1 MSLSYSQKD
10 LEKRNRII
18 ALVITV
24 AINSIL
30 FFLIW
35 QVKIWKESPT
45 AIIQR
50 LEESKTGEIT
60 FEPEPPAPEPE
71 VQEEITENTETEQPN
86 TVPPLTS
93 TVESPVT
100 VKSNTT
106 DKAKEEKVEE
116 PVVDLNLTMGKRTKK
131 GNAGGTGSGNDSD
144 GKSGTGKGTPGGTGS
159 GEGKIAQ
166 DWTFDLNVIKSI
178 ENVTETGEITFFI
191 RINEKG
197 NVTEIRIDRTNIKLS
212 LAERYKKAI
221 KNSRFYPKSDGIR
234 AGGASGY
241 RTIKIVPTN

>member
-71 VQEEITENTETEQPN
+71 VQEEITENYSRQFQHGR
-86 TVPPLTS
+86 
-93 TVESPVT
+93 
-100 VKSNTT
+100 
-106 DKAKEEKVEE
+106 A
-116 PVVDLNLTMGKRTKK
+116 RQF
-131 GNAGGTGSGNDSD
+131 
-144 GKSGTGKGTPGGTGS
+144 
-159 GEGKIAQ
+159 IAR
-166 DWTFDLNVIKSI
+166 S
-178 ENVTETGEITFFI
+178 
-191 RINEKG
+191 
-197 NVTEIRIDRTNIKLS
+197 
-212 LAERYKKAI
+212 
-221 KNSRFYPKSDGIR
+221 
-234 AGGASGY
+234 GGAATAGPDLCW
-241 RTIKIVPTN
+241 RAAAWGICGRKPLVRKIGHLAHALARSPEGLDGRRAHPA